1 MREALKLLLEILVSV
16 IGAAGT
22 VLMVNY
28 VISLIPDLFKGA
40 LQFVFGMI
48 LFLFSMIIGSY
59 LKRGKVQ

>member
-28 VISLIPDLFKGA
+28 VISLIPDLFKGT
-40 LQFVFGMI
+40 LQFIFGMI
-48 LFLFSMIIGSY
+48 LFLLSMIIGSY
-59 LKRGKVQ
+59 LKRGKVR